1 MSNSIKKNE
10 KSLEELAEKDVQGII
25 REELS
30 EEEKQKIVEKY
41 DSEARFRKLN
51 IPWMARL
58 VMIIS
63 VSLALF
69 HLITS
74 FTGPLVTLQ
83 HRALHTGVVMA
94 LVFLLYPSRKNA
106 PQTRATII
114 DFLLAILSIATIV
127 YIFTDYMGIVNRAG
141 LPSQNDIIFSLLMV
155 LLVLEGGRRVVG
167 NGLTVL
173 CTLFLLYAYFGPY
186 LPRVVAH
193 RGYQID
199 DIASYLYLTTEGIFG
214 TAIGVSATYIF
225 LFILFGAFLNRT
237 GMGQLFNDSAMAISG
252 HTAGGPAKVAVVSS
266 GFLGS
271 INGSAIANV
280 VTTGSFTIPL
290 MKKTGYSKNF
300 AGAVEAAASV
310 GGQILPPVMGAT
322 AFIMAETLGMP
333 YAQIAIAAIIPG
345 ILYYMGVLT
354 VVHLRAK
361 KLGLKGL
368 SRKELPRMKDVLKER
383 GHLLIPL
390 IILIYM
396 LFGGFTPI
404 YAAAWAIISTVVISL
419 LRATTRMNLKGLFQA
434 LEDGTRSALGVA
446 MACAMVGIIVGV
458 ASLTGF
464 GLKMTSAILILG
476 NDTLILTLFFTMIA
490 SIILGMGLPSIPT
503 YIITSSMAAPAL
515 VQFGVEPFVSHMFVF
530 YFGILANL
538 TPPVALAAFAGAGLA
553 GGEPNKTGFISL
565 KLAAAGILVPYVF
578 VYSPE
583 MLMQDADAL
592 SILLIAITAIIG
604 IMALA
609 IALEGYLLE
618 NLNWVLRVIS
628 AIAAVVLVIPGMLS
642 DAIGIVLFAIVI
654 ATQII
659 KRKRM
664 TQAEA

>member
-1 MSNSIKKNE
+1 MHDTETNIDKLTEDE
-10 KSLEELAEKDVQGII
+10 KRKM
-25 REELS
+25 
-30 EEEKQKIVEKY
+30 VEKY
-41 DSEARFRKLN
+41 DSESRFRDLN
-51 IPWMARL
+51 IPWMVRL
-58 VMIIS
+58 VTIVS
-63 VSLALF
+63 VGLALF

-83 HRALHTGVVMA
+83 HRALHTGVILI

-106 PQTRATII
+106 PQQRASLI
-114 DFLLAILSIATIV
+114 DFLLAILSLATII
-127 YIFTDYMGIVNRAG
+127 YIFIDYMGIVNRAG
-141 LPSQNDIIFSLLMV
+141 LPNQNDILFSLLMV
-155 LLVLEGGRRVVG
+155 ILVLEGGRRVVG

-173 CTLFLLYAYFGPY
+173 CALFLLYAYFGPH
-186 LPRVVAH
+186 LPRIIAH

-199 DIASYLYLTTEGIFG
+199 DIVTYMYLTTEGIFG

-225 LFILFGAFLNRT
+225 LFVLFGAFLNRT

-252 HTAGGPAKVAVVSS
+252 HTSGGPAKVAVISS

-290 MKKTGYSKNF
+290 MKRTGYSKNF
-300 AGAVEAAASV
+300 SGAVEAAASV

-333 YAQIAIAAIIPG
+333 YAQIALAAIIPG
-345 ILYYMGVLT
+345 ILYYLGVLT

-361 KLGLKGL
+361 RRGLRGL
-368 SRKELPRMKDVLKER
+368 NRSELPSIKNVMKER

-390 IILIYM
+390 VILIYM
-396 LFGGFTPI
+396 LFGGYTPI
-404 YAAAWAIISTVVISL
+404 YAAAWAIISTVVISM
-419 LRATTRMNLKGLFQA
+419 LRKTTRMNFKGLIQA
-434 LEDGTRSALGVA
+434 LEDGTRSALGVG

-464 GLKMTSAILILG
+464 GLKMTSAILFLG
-476 NDTLILTLFFTMIA
+476 NDVLLFTLFFTMIA

-538 TPPVALAAFAGAGLA
+538 TPPVALAAFAGAGIS
-553 GGEPNKTGFISL
+553 GGEPNRTGFISL
-565 KLAAAGILVPYVF
+565 KLAVAGILVPYIF

-583 MLMQDADAL
+583 LLMQGTNVAN
-592 SILLIAITAIIG
+592 IIWITITAAIG
-604 IMALA
+604 I
-609 IALEGYLLE
+609 IALGAAIEGYLIE
-618 NLNWVLRVIS
+618 HINLIVRLFAAAG
-628 AIAAVVLVIPGMLS
+628 AITLVIPGVWTDL
-642 DAIGIVLFAIVI
+642 IGFSLLMIVI
-654 ATQII
+654 ITQLFS
-659 KRKRM
+659 RKEKNLSP
-664 TQAEA
+664 TTIAK

>member
-1 MSNSIKKNE
+1 MSNAGEETE
-10 KSLEELAEKDVQGII
+10 KLTGEEQFSG
-25 REELS
+25 EEQRKL
-30 EEEKQKIVEKY
+30 VEKY
-41 DSEARFRKLN
+41 DSESRFRNLN
-51 IPWMARL
+51 IAWMARL
-58 VMIIS
+58 VTLIA
-63 VSLALF
+63 VGLALF

-83 HRALHTGVVMA
+83 HRALHTGVILV

-106 PQTRATII
+106 PQQRASII
-114 DFLLAILSIATIV
+114 DFLLALLSIATIV
-127 YIFTDYMGIVNRAG
+127 YIFVDYMGIVQRAG
-141 LPSQNDIIFSLLMV
+141 LPSANDIIFSLLMV
-155 LLVLEGGRRVVG
+155 ILVLEGGRRVVG
-167 NGLTVL
+167 MGLTL
-173 CTLFLLYAYFGPY
+173 LSALFLLYAYLGPY
-186 LPRVVAH
+186 LPRTVAH
-193 RGYQID
+193 RGY
-199 DIASYLYLTTEGIFG
+199 DIEAIVTYLYLTTEGIFG

-225 LFILFGAFLNRT
+225 LFVLFGAFLNRT

-252 HTAGGPAKVAVVSS
+252 HTAGGPAKVAVISS

-290 MKKTGYSKNF
+290 MKKTGYTKNF
-300 AGAVEAAASV
+300 SGAVEAAASV

-333 YAQIAIAAIIPG
+333 YVQIAIAAIIPG
-345 ILYYMGVLT
+345 LLYYLGVIT

-361 KLGLKGL
+361 RRGLRGL
-368 SRKELPRMKDVLKER
+368 SRKELPSMKLVLKER

-390 IILIYM
+390 FILIYM
-396 LFGGFTPI
+396 LFGGYTPI
-404 YAAAWAIISTVVISL
+404 YAAAWAIISTVIVSM
-419 LRATTRMNLKGLFQA
+419 LRATTRMNWRGLIKA
-434 LEDGTRSALGVA
+434 LEEGTRSAIGVA

-464 GLKMTSAILILG
+464 GLKMTSAILVLG
-476 NDTLILTLFFTMIA
+476 QDMLFLTLFFTMLA

-538 TPPVALAAFAGAGLA
+538 TPPVALAAFAGAGIA

-583 MLMQDADAL
+583 LLMQGTGVGGA
-592 SILLIAITAIIG
+592 IFIGITAAIG
-604 IMALA
+604 I
-609 IALEGYLLE
+609 IALGAGFEGYFLE
-618 NLNWVLRVIS
+618 EMHWVLRILSVAS
-628 AIAAVVLVIPGMLS
+628 AIVLVIPGLVS
-642 DAIGIVLFAIVI
+642 DLIGFSLLAIVVVF
-654 ATQII
+654 QVI
-659 KRKRM
+659 KRRKRD
-664 TQAEA
+664 TGTGTLSQ

>member
-1 MSNSIKKNE
+1 VSDTAKEIE
-10 KSLEELAEKDVQGII
+10 Q
-25 REELS
+25 LS
-30 EEEKQKIVEKY
+30 EDEKRKLVEKY
-41 DSEARFRKLN
+41 DSESRFRNLN

-58 VMIIS
+58 VTIIS
-63 VSLALF
+63 VGLALF

-83 HRALHTGVVMA
+83 HRALHTGVILV

-106 PQTRATII
+106 PQQRSSVV
-114 DFLLAILSIATIV
+114 DFLLAIASSATII
-127 YIFTDYMGIVNRAG
+127 YIFIDYTGIVNRAG
-141 LPSQNDIIFSLLMV
+141 LPNESDIIFSLLLV
-155 LLVLEGGRRVVG
+155 ILVLEGGRRVVG
-167 NGLTVL
+167 TGLTVL

-186 LPRVVAH
+186 LPDIIAH

-199 DIASYLYLTTEGIFG
+199 DIVTYMYLTTEGIFG

-225 LFILFGAFLNRT
+225 LFVLFGAFLNRT
-237 GMGQLFNDSAMAISG
+237 GMGQLFNDAAMAISG
-252 HTAGGPAKVAVVSS
+252 HTSGGPAKVAVISS

-290 MKKTGYSKNF
+290 MKRTGYSKNF
-300 AGAVEAAASV
+300 SGAVEAAASV

-333 YAQIAIAAIIPG
+333 YSQIALAAIIPG
-345 ILYYMGVLT
+345 VLYYLGVLT

-361 KLGLKGL
+361 RRGLKGL
-368 SRKELPRMKDVLKER
+368 TRDQLPKMKEVMKER

-396 LFGGFTPI
+396 LFGGYTPI
-404 YAAAWAIISTVVISL
+404 YAAAWAIISTIVISL
-419 LRATTRMNLKGLFQA
+419 FRRATRMSFKGLIQA
-434 LEDGTRSALGVA
+434 FEEGTRSALGVG

-464 GLKMTSAILILG
+464 GLKMTTAILVLG
-476 NDTLILTLFFTMIA
+476 NDMLFLTLFFTMLA

-515 VQFGVEPFVSHMFVF
+515 VQFGIEPFVSHMFVF

-538 TPPVALAAFAGAGLA
+538 TPPVALAAFAGAGIS
-553 GGEPNKTGFISL
+553 GGEPNRTGFISL
-565 KLAAAGILVPYVF
+565 KLAAAGILVPYIF

-583 MLMQDADAL
+583 LLMQGTDL
-592 SILLIAITAIIG
+592 VSTIWIAITAAIG
-604 IMALA
+604 IIALGA
-609 IALEGYLLE
+609 ALEGYFLE
-618 NLNWVLRVIS
+618 NINWLLRIVAALG
-628 AIAAVVLVIPGMLS
+628 AITLVVPGVWTDITGVGLLVIVFSAQQFKRRGRESVPTS
-642 DAIGIVLFAIVI
+642 I
-654 ATQII
+654 A
-659 KRKRM
+659 K
-664 TQAEA
+664 